1 MQKRVIISFVLCIV
15 VSGVIAQSD
24 ISMATHWY
32 NRANYNP
39 ASIVR
44 NNYIYLFSNVRKQWL
59 GVDGSPSV
67 VNVQVSQLNYEYHSA
82 FGLSVVCDYLG
93 AGSAINPMLTY
104 AYKLGKSEDTWL
116 AFGLSAGVFSRQTDL
131 AVLQATNQTDPAI
144 YSLPEKQLAPDANF
158 GLEWQM
164 PYFMAGAS
172 VTHLFSINKK
182 ETLYLNSPHY
192 YGYAQYRNRD
202 SEFLDYAVGAL
213 FTYSNAQVIAE
224 GNVLLR
230 FKTPTGLNDGPRE
243 LFDLGLGFSSAS
255 QLTSIF
261 SLNISGNFRI
271 GYSYIQTFNTGYNLN
286 GTHELMLEYR
296 IPSVKA
302 SACQCHSE
310 LSWYF

>member
-1 MQKRVIISFVLCIV
+1 MRNRIGIVVALCII
-15 VSGVIAQSD
+15 VSGVFAQSD

-59 GVDGSPSV
+59 GVSGSPSV
-67 VNVQVSQLNYEYHSA
+67 MNVQVSQLNYEYHSA

-93 AGSAINPMLTY
+93 AGSAINPMFTY
-104 AYKLGKSEDTWL
+104 AYKLGQSEDRWL

-131 AVLQATNQTDPAI
+131 ASLQATNQTDPAI
-144 YSLPEKQLAPDANF
+144 FSLPEKQQAPDANF
-158 GLEWQM
+158 GIEWQM

-172 VTHLFSINKK
+172 ATHLLSINKK
-182 ETLYLNSPHY
+182 ESLYLNSTHY
-192 YGYAQYRNRD
+192 YGYMQYRNRD
-202 SEFLDYAVGAL
+202 REFIDYAVGAL
-213 FTYSNAQVIAE
+213 FTVSDAGLVAE
-224 GNVLLR
+224 GNLLLR
-230 FKTPTGLNDGPRE
+230 FKMPTGLSNGPRE
-243 LFDLGLGFSSAS
+243 LFDLGVGFSSAS

-261 SLNISGNFRI
+261 SLNISRNFRI
-271 GYSYIQTFNTGYNLN
+271 GYSYIQSFTTGYNLN